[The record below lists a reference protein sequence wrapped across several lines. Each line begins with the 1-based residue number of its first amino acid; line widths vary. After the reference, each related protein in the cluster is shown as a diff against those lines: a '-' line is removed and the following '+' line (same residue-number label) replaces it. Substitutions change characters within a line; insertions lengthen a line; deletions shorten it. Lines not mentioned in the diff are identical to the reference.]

1 MRDDVR
7 EKCPP
12 EVSHVGDD
20 ALRKL
25 ADMDEEQQ
33 EGEDPPQVVTGEMEP
48 RVVMDLDLRRL
59 AAPT

>member
-1 MRDDVR
+1 MEVVGLHHPTVRTEFFFKKASENMRAGVR

-25 ADMDEEQQ
+25 ADMDKEQQ
-33 EGEDPPQVVTGEMEP
+33 EGEDPP
-48 RVVMDLDLRRL
+48 
-59 AAPT
+59 

>member
-1 MRDDVR
+1 MEVVGLHHPTVRAELKKKKSSENVRADVR

-25 ADMDEEQQ
+25 ADVDKEQQ
-33 EGEDPPQVVTGEMEP
+33 EGEDPP
-48 RVVMDLDLRRL
+48 
-59 AAPT
+59 